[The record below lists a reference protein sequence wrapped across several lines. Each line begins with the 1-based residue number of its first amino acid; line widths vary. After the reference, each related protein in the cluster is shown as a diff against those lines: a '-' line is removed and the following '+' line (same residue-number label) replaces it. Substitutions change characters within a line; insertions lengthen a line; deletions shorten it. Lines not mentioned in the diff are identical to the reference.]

1 MGNKVLVVDDSALM
15 RKVLRQVLTEAGF
28 EVASARSGVEGIEM
42 IEAFQPDVVT
52 LDVNMPE
59 MDGLTALS
67 LLMTVRPTPVI
78 MVSSLTTASAMPTL
92 EALALGAVDYVAKP
106 GGTISLNLHQV
117 ADDLVEKVRTA
128 STARVRGARQR
139 PAKPEPASRLR
150 ASSGTT
156 SAPALSKTARAAG
169 RVTTRL
175 REPGVAEV
183 APPPTPAVRP
193 LRDTRAARPSR
204 DLGRPE
210 GLLLI
215 GVSTGGPR
223 TLEDILPTL
232 PADFPWPVLVCQ
244 HMPAQFTT
252 TFAQRMD
259 SICAL
264 EVRECDSPMPLQAG
278 QVLIAQGGKD
288 MVIAERLGRLIALPV
303 PETPHQPWHPC
314 VDVLVD
320 SALRQMPPSQLVGVL
335 LTGMGCDG
343 AASMARLHQ
352 QGGRTIAE
360 SAESAVVFG
369 MPQELINRQGADLVL
384 PCTRIGE
391 QVRDWICAH

>member
-15 RKVLRQVLTEAGF
+15 RKVLRQVLSEAGF
-28 EVASARSGVEGIEM
+28 EVESARSGREGIELAQ
-42 IEAFQPDVVT
+42 AFQPDVVT

-67 LLMTVRPTPVI
+67 LLMAQRPTPVI

-92 EALALGAVDYVAKP
+92 EALALGAVDYIAKP
-106 GGTISLNLHQV
+106 GGTISLNLHEV
-117 ADDLVEKVRTA
+117 ADDLVQKVRTA
-128 STARVRGARQR
+128 STARVRGARAR
-139 PAKPEPASRLR
+139 LAKPEPAARTRAPLRTRQAPSGHTNAQPQGRTQAHDLAERQARL
-150 ASSGTT
+150 A
-156 SAPALSKTARAAG
+156 
-169 RVTTRL
+169 
-175 REPGVAEV
+175 
-183 APPPTPAVRP
+183 RP
-193 LRDTRAARPSR
+193 LR

-210 GLLLI
+210 GLVLI

-244 HMPAQFTT
+244 HMPAQFTA

-264 EVRECDSPMPLQAG
+264 EVRECNGPMPLQAG
-278 QVLIAQGGKD
+278 QVIIAQGGFD
-288 MVIAERLGRLIALPV
+288 MVVSERLGRLVAQPV
-303 PETPHQPWHPC
+303 AEAPGQPWHPC

-320 SALRQMPPSQLVGVL
+320 SALRQMPAEQLVGVL
-335 LTGMGCDG
+335 LTGMGFDG
-343 AASMARLHQ
+343 AASMTRLHQ

-369 MPQELINRQGADLVL
+369 MPQELINRQGANRILHSG
-384 PCTRIGE
+384 RIGE
-391 QVRDWICAH
+391 QLRDWIAPQ